1 MRPTYRK
8 EVPVIHTPCPTL
20 HREIG
25 QYLAFVDEA
34 RTPLE
39 EVNMPATYENACH
52 RADELKYRNPETP
65 RPGRFEGNDDRILA
79 EMLEELAG
87 DTSYL
92 DEEEGEADVAG
103 WIARIGRFCVSQD
116 DQGFFYYQDFD
127 NETAAHVAFE
137 TVRPSYAVH

>member
-1 MRPTYRK
+1 MT
-8 EVPVIHTPCPTL
+8 VHTPQVVQRRQL
-20 HREIG
+20 MQDIER
-25 QYLAFVDEA
+25 YLAFVEEA

-39 EVNMPATYENACH
+39 EVSMPATYENACH

-65 RPGRFEGNDDRILA
+65 GPGRLEGNDDRLLA

-92 DEEEGEADVAG
+92 DEEEGEVDVAG
-103 WIARIGRFCVSQD
+103 WIGRIGRFCVSRD
-116 DQGFFYYQDFD
+116 DNGFFYYQDFG

-137 TVRPSYAVH
+137 TVRPSYEVVNG